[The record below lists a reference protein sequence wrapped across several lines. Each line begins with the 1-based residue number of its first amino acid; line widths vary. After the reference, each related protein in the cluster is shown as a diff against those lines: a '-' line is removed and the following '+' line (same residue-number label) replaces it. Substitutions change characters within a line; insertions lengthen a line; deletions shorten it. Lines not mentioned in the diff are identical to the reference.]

1 MRVVPISSAAA
12 LLLFLGC
19 AGQELV
25 RADDM
30 TATQHRLAAQQE
42 NEAAAKAAGSG
53 PAVPAAAPAVEPVGY
68 AWNAER
74 QQDAERRR
82 EHAHQ
87 HEAAA
92 AFLEQFEDRECR
104 HVAPGSRA
112 ACPLLGPLVRIEDV
126 PGGIRAT
133 FADERHVPTAIAEMR
148 CHYAYARARHFDE
161 AIGCPLY
168 VQAIVIRQGLDPR
181 AIEIV
186 ARDEKTARL
195 IRERGRQQAIFSR
208 HATR

>member
-12 LLLFLGC
+12 LLLLSGC
-19 AGQELV
+19 AGHELV

-30 TATQHRLAAQQE
+30 TATQHRRAAQQE

-53 PAVPAAAPAVEPVGY
+53 PAAPAPDPAGY
-68 AWNAER
+68 DWNAER
-74 QQDAERRR
+74 QRDAESRR
-82 EHAHQ
+82 EHARQHQ
-87 HEAAA
+87 AAA

-112 ACPLLGPLVRIEDV
+112 ACPLLGPLLRIEDV

-133 FADERHVPTAIAEMR
+133 FADAKRVPTVIAEMR

-161 AIGCPLY
+161 ATGCPLY
-168 VQAIVIRQGLDPR
+168 VQAIVIRQALDPR

-186 ARDEKTARL
+186 ARDEKTTRL
-195 IRERGRQQAIFSR
+195 IRERGRKQAIFSR

>member
-1 MRVVPISSAAA
+1 MRVVPIAPAAA
-12 LLLFLGC
+12 LVLLSGC
-19 AGQELV
+19 ASNELV

-30 TATQHRLAAQQE
+30 TATQHRLAAQQQ
-42 NEAAAKAAGSG
+42 NEAAAKAAGSD
-53 PAVPAAAPAVEPVGY
+53 PAAPATDPDGY
-68 AWNAER
+68 DWNAER
-74 QQDAERRR
+74 QRDAGRRR
-82 EHAHQ
+82 EHARQ

-104 HVAPGSRA
+104 YVASGSRA

-133 FADERHVPTAIAEMR
+133 FADARRVPTSIAEMR

-208 HATR
+208 QAAR

>member
-1 MRVVPISSAAA
+1 MRLVPIWSAAA
-12 LLLFLGC
+12 LLLLSGC
-19 AGQELV
+19 AGHELV

-30 TATQHRLAAQQE
+30 TATQHRLAAQQH

-53 PAVPAAAPAVEPVGY
+53 PAVRAVDPDGY
-68 AWNAER
+68 DWNAER
-74 QQDAERRR
+74 QRDVERRR
-82 EHAHQ
+82 EHARQ

-92 AFLEQFEDRECR
+92 AFLEEFEDRECR

-133 FADERHVPTAIAEMR
+133 FADARRVPTSIAEMR

-195 IRERGRQQAIFSR
+195 IRDRGRQQAIFSR

>member
-1 MRVVPISSAAA
+1 MRVVPISSAVAV
-12 LLLFLGC
+12 LLFLGC
-19 AGQELV
+19 AGHELV
-25 RADDM
+25 RADEM
-30 TATQHRLAAQQE
+30 TATQHRLAAQEE
-42 NEAAAKAAGSG
+42 NAAAAKAAGSG
-53 PAVPAAAPAVEPVGY
+53 PAVQAVDSDGY
-68 AWNAER
+68 DWNAER
-74 QQDAERRR
+74 QYDADRRR
-82 EHAHQ
+82 EHARQ

-133 FADERHVPTAIAEMR
+133 FADARRVPTAIAEMR
-148 CHYAYARARHFDE
+148 CHYAYARTRHFDE

-208 HATR
+208 QATR